1 MTQCRYHVK
10 LHIFS
15 MCVTNIMSNTF
26 HSDWVLPLAFRTL
39 KCVGAAIW
47 PAQLEGHP
55 APFRLQTW
63 HESIMMSRLGK
74 GKKTLLRVF
83 FEVVRP
89 IQKMET
95 WRNMKEL
102 NKEIVQFILTYPSYT
117 KICSLCLKSFTWRWH
132 MIVDSV
138 NPRGE
143 VSKPCTMD
151 S

>member
-1 MTQCRYHVK
+1 
-10 LHIFS
+10 

-74 GKKTLLRVF
+74 KKNAFEGF
-83 FEVVRP
+83 FEVVR
-89 IQKMET
+89 QDG
-95 WRNMKEL
+95 NMKKYEGI
-102 NKEIVQFILTYPSYT
+102 E
-117 KICSLCLKSFTWRWH
+117 
-132 MIVDSV
+132 
-138 NPRGE
+138 
-143 VSKPCTMD
+143 
-151 S
+151 